1 MKKIVVFA
9 GLASAALAL
18 SACGKKAEEAPA
30 APATT
35 EAEMMAPAETP
46 AATPAETPA
55 AEPMMTET
63 PAPADDVDPTN
74 NPIGPG

>member
-1 MKKIVVFA
+1 MRKIVAFA
-9 GLASAALAL
+9 GLASAALTL

-35 EAEMMAPAETP
+35 EAEMMTPAEM
-46 AATPAETPA
+46 PAETPA
-55 AEPMMTET
+55 AEPMMVET
-63 PAPADDVDPTN
+63 PAAADDVDPTN